1 MDNPK
6 RTTDAPCVFVYHGK
20 VPPLLALLLVAP
32 LLLVFLS
39 LAAALVTG
47 GALAAFF
54 LPLFF
59 RGRRGKPRVPDCI
72 ELERDQYSR
81 VDTQPR
87 QLPPA

>member
-6 RTTDAPCVFVYHGK
+6 RTTDAPPAFVYHGK

-39 LAAALVTG
+39 LAAALVIG

-59 RGRRGKPRVPDCI
+59 RGRLGKPRDADCI

-81 VDTQPR
+81 VDTHPR